1 MLMKIII
8 LDKHFQNI
16 SIMTI
21 FATVKHKPRKSP
33 DMEQSQIPFK
43 LPTIREIKSLNEE
56 QLSKIFFEL
65 ERHRAKELLDAS
77 EEYNNRIDR
86 INLDYTSDFK
96 VLSDILEEIRS
107 KTA

>member
-1 MLMKIII
+1 MN
-8 LDKHFQNI
+8 KHFQNI

-33 DMEQSQIPFK
+33 DMEQPKTPFK
-43 LPTIREIKSLNEE
+43 LPTLRELKSLNEE

-77 EEYNNRIDR
+77 EEYTNRIDR

-96 VLSDILEEIRS
+96 VLSDILAEKRRKIED
-107 KTA
+107 

>member
-1 MLMKIII
+1 
-8 LDKHFQNI
+8 
-16 SIMTI
+16 MTI

-43 LPTIREIKSLNEE
+43 LPTLREMKSLNEE

-77 EEYNNRIDR
+77 EEYTNRIDR

>member
-1 MLMKIII
+1 MLIRVTI
-8 LDKHFQNI
+8 LNKHFQNI
-16 SIMTI
+16 AIMTI
-21 FATVKHKPRKSP
+21 FATVKHKPRKPP
-33 DMEQSQIPFK
+33 DMEQTQTPFK
-43 LPTIREIKSLNEE
+43 LPTLREMKSLNEE

-65 ERHRAKELLDAS
+65 ERHRAEELLDAS
-77 EEYNNRIDR
+77 EEYTNRIDR

>member
-1 MLMKIII
+1 
-8 LDKHFQNI
+8 
-16 SIMTI
+16 MTI
-21 FATVKHKPRKSP
+21 FATVKHKRKKLP
-33 DMEQSQIPFK
+33 DMEQSQTFK
-43 LPTIREIKSLNEE
+43 LPTLRELKSLNEE
-56 QLSKIFFEL
+56 QLENIFFEL

-77 EEYNNRIDR
+77 EEYTNRIDR

>member
-1 MLMKIII
+1 MLIPITI
-8 LDKHFQNI
+8 LNKHFQNI

-21 FATVKHKPRKSP
+21 FASLNINPNLLN
-33 DMEQSQIPFK
+33 MEQLQNSFK
-43 LPTIREIKSLNEE
+43 LPTLRELKSLDEK

-65 ERHRAKELLDAS
+65 ERHRAKELLHAS
-77 EEYNNRIDR
+77 EDYTNRIDR